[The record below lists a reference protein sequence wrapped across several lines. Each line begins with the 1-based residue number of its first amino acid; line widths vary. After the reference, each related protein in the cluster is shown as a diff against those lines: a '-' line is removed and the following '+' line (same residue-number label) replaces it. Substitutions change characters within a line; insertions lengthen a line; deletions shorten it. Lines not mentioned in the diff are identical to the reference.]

1 MLDDLGRLI
10 VNFSRAVPEG
20 IVVFLPSYN
29 YEAHIQRHWEASGVL
44 AALAKHKRIF
54 REPRGAGDTEALLK
68 DYALAIDEV
77 GSDTFFVLLCCATMR
92 THTIYP
98 PSIDYRHIPLPP
110 LRVTAR

>member
-44 AALAKHKRIF
+44 AALAKHKRVF

-77 GSDTFFVLLCCATMR
+77 CRDNAIGSCCFAGVYCLPLVLLPHFT
-92 THTIYP
+92 
-98 PSIDYRHIPLPP
+98 LP
-110 LRVTAR
+110 T